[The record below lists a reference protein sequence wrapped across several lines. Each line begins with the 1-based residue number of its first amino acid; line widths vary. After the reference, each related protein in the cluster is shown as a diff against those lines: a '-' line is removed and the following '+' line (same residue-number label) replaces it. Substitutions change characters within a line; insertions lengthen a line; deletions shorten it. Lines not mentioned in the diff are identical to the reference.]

1 MAGGALCWVTEGQ
14 SARTLA
20 DRLQASAHLQ
30 GSDRL
35 KGSGHLQSSAHLQSS
50 DQSAAPHPIPP
61 SVARA

>member
-20 DRLQASAHLQ
+20 DRLQ

-35 KGSGHLQSSAHLQSS
+35 KGSGHLQSS